1 MSNHN
6 PHHSH
11 HHRTSHLHHTNIGQA
26 SIKSQPDSVS
36 SSNQS
41 VDMIS
46 SSADTNDKLCINKSS
61 STSSDSFVRVLK
73 NSIGKATSPTLNTNT
88 MSTLIQQQQ
97 QNIDKQPRKPTF
109 QTESSVGQPLDIENQ
124 TNGYNGTN
132 STHNNNSPS
141 LDTLMNN
148 QNSTVIPTKL
158 YVTNFPFTCTQRQI
172 QDLFNKF
179 GQVVECTL
187 KKDYYAYIQYAST
200 RDAQAAFKNANGIR
214 MLGRKLTVHLATS
227 KKSQSHINHS
237 NTLTNLLG
245 ENAAPIAGHQST
257 NMNQTSVML
266 NSTINSTKIIHVR
279 NFPESCSQSQIR
291 DYFKVYGEIGECL
304 ILHDSYAF
312 VHYKHAHEAR
322 VALQSTNNTFFLQNS
337 LLVQYSRSKFK
348 QQTQQTAGPVSSCH
362 GQYDVEG
369 KDQMSALAD
378 MVDDLAFGESQQR
391 LKHNNNGNVNG
402 SQKLCGSESKLYN
415 SNAENNYNNTNSNA
429 MYQENSE
436 GLNNFGK

>member
-11 HHRTSHLHHTNIGQA
+11 HHHTSHLHHPNIVQA
-26 SIKSQPDSVS
+26 SIKSQPDSAS

-46 SSADTNDKLCINKSS
+46 SSADTNNKLSINKSSMLS

-73 NSIGKATSPTLNTNT
+73 NSIGKATSTTSNTNT

-109 QTESSVGQPLDIENQ
+109 QTESTVQPLDIENQ
-124 TNGYNGTN
+124 TNGTSN
-132 STHNNNSPS
+132 THINNSPS
-141 LDTLMNN
+141 LDTIMNN
-148 QNSTVIPTKL
+148 QSSTVIPTKL

-187 KKDYYAYIQYAST
+187 KKDYYAYIQYTST

-237 NTLTNLLG
+237 NTLTNLLS
-245 ENAAPIAGHQST
+245 ENSTPIAGQQTT
-257 NMNQTSVML
+257 NMNQTSAML
-266 NSTINSTKIIHVR
+266 SSTINSTRIIHVR

-348 QQTQQTAGPVSSCH
+348 QQTQQTGGPVSSCH
-362 GQYDVEG
+362 GQYEVEG

-378 MVDDLAFGESQQR
+378 MVDDLAFGDS
-391 LKHNNNGNVNG
+391 KHNNNINVNG
-402 SQKLCGSESKLYN
+402 SQKLCGSESKFYN
-415 SNAENNYNNTNSNA
+415 SNAENNYKNNNNG